1 MPSSIFHPLFQA
13 SDDVQFHLDDQ
24 AMSARTGE
32 TVASAVLR
40 QRPALGRSEFDAR
53 ARAGFCL
60 MGACQD
66 CTLWSEGGQRVR
78 ACTTPVQDGVR
89 LFTSSALARP

>member
-1 MPSSIFHPLFQA
+1 MANGLFRPIYQTGTELH
-13 SDDVQFHLDDQ
+13 FYLDEQ
-24 AMSARTGE
+24 RIMARTGE

-40 QRPALGRSEFDAR
+40 ERPALGRSEFDHS

-66 CTLWSEGGQRVR
+66 CTLWTEAGERLR
-78 ACTTPVQDGVR
+78 ACTTSVQDGTR